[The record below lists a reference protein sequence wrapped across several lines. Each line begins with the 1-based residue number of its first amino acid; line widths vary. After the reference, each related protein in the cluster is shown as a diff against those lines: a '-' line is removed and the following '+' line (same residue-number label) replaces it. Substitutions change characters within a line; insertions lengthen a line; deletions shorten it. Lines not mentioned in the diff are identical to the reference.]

1 MILLY
6 QTRTL
11 KATPMTSTTVS
22 AAGGA
27 MPSKALSLNNLI
39 DQETGETNRDVFKGL
54 CRRRAMADY
63 GDLSPR
69 AIRSALR
76 YYSNLVDQMAC
87 AWRQRHGLP
96 VATTMMPPYGKQRD
110 GVRRSA
116 F

>member
-1 MILLY
+1 
-6 QTRTL
+6 
-11 KATPMTSTTVS
+11 
-22 AAGGA
+22 
-27 MPSKALSLNNLI
+27 MPGNQLTINNLI
-39 DQETGETNRDVFKGL
+39 DQETGETNRSVFKGL

-63 GDLSPR
+63 GCLSPR

-76 YYSNLVDQMAC
+76 YYSNLVDQMSC

-96 VATTMMPPYGKQRD
+96 VATTMMTPYGKQRD